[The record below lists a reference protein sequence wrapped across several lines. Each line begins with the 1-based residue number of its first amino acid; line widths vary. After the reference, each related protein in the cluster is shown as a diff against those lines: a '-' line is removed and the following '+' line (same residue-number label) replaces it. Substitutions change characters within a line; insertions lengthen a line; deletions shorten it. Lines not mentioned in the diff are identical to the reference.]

1 MWNIYILQLP
11 KGRMQNPNSHLSV
24 FCEWRVYM
32 CIYIYSKKVKTLFD
46 TFFSFYFFFYGR
58 NKIQTISNWHPFV
71 KQSNF
76 EWFSSFFACVLFE
89 CRFIY
94 LQPFFSNGKKRWKI
108 AEHQKEKQNFWLLWD
123 KNACHIQILYGI
135 RVRVDRENNIQIWR
149 IYVYMCTY
157 I

>member
-1 MWNIYILQLP
+1 MPKSILGIIHTVQYVIYIFY
-11 KGRMQNPNSHLSV
+11 NSLKVECKIPIATYRCSASGEYICV
-24 FCEWRVYM
+24 
-32 CIYIYSKKVKTLFD
+32 YIYRKKVKTLFD

-94 LQPFFSNGKKRWKI
+94 LQPFFSNGKKKMENCRTPKR
-108 AEHQKEKQNFWLLWD
+108 KTKLLTFM
-123 KNACHIQILYGI
+123 G
-135 RVRVDRENNIQIWR
+135 
-149 IYVYMCTY
+149 
-157 I
+157 